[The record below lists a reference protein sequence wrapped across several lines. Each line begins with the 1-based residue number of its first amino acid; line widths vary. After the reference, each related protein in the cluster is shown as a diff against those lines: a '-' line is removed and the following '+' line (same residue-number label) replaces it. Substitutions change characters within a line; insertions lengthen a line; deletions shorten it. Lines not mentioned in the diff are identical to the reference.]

1 MSSSPQGSRGL
12 LLIAAFKLAK
22 GLILLAVGVGAL
34 RLLHQD
40 VSADVLHWVNALR
53 VDPGNFFIH
62 HLLARLADVDDH
74 KLKELSV
81 GTFFYA
87 GLSLTEGTGLAFR
100 KRWAEYF
107 TTILTASFIP
117 LELWE
122 IHRHLTE
129 AKMLIL
135 FINIAVLAYLIW
147 ELRRTRRNHRPA
159 NGDNLRTMFLHF

>member
-1 MSSSPQGSRGL
+1 MSSQASGSRGL
-12 LLIAAFKLAK
+12 LFIAAFKLAK
-22 GLILLAVGVGAL
+22 GLLLLAVGVGAL

-40 VSADVLHWVNALR
+40 VAVTATHWINALR

-62 HLLARLADVDDH
+62 HLLARLANVDDQ
-74 KLKELSV
+74 KLKEVSF

-87 GLSLTEGTGLAFR
+87 ALSLTEGIGLAFR

-129 AKMLIL
+129 AKILIL
-135 FINIAVLAYLIW
+135 AINIAVLAYLIW
-147 ELRRTRRNHRPA
+147 ELRRPRP
-159 NGDNLRTMFLHF
+159 RPH